1 MAVRETE
8 RRLPS
13 GLAAADLGQS
23 VVAADGRCVL
33 VSFATAPV
41 VVARDNEYVLFIT
54 DATLASAAQSLEWTF
69 RQNGAVARV
78 VSTNIGEVQ
87 YQPSSIGS
95 LTVEVRVL
103 DASNAAQATLSLD
116 QEVVL
121 PSAEIET
128 IIAGTQNTPGPAAGE
143 PAVLRELVNQH
154 CVYYQ
159 QAAPGTPEAGD
170 GFKRF
175 VLGMVLDG
183 VGRRTAVERRRHLQQ
198 LATAAADQP
207 EEYARLAATGV
218 GVSSVRLAM
227 LAMTQPATSGSATPL
242 LPWTELPELAPKY
255 AVADE
260 ELRKKLAALSKDA
273 RIDLVNLT
281 RFPKSNIAACGRI
294 LEALR
299 DHYFAGT
306 KFDDVLT
313 GLSGTRAHW
322 ISRHYREGPL
332 LRS

>member
-1 MAVRETE
+1 MPVRETE
-8 RRLPS
+8 RRMPS

-23 VVAADGRCVL
+23 AVAADGRCVL

-54 DATLASAAQSLEWTF
+54 DATLASVAQSFEWTF
-69 RQNGAVARV
+69 SENGTIARTDSTV
-78 VSTNIGEVQ
+78 VGETQ
-87 YQPSSIGS
+87 YRPSSLGALS
-95 LTVEVRVL
+95 VRVQVL
-103 DASNAAQATLSLD
+103 DASNAGQATLSLD

-128 IIAGTQNTPGPAAGE
+128 IVADAQNKPGPGAGE

-154 CVYYQ
+154 CAYYQ
-159 QAAPGTPEAGD
+159 QAALRVPEAGD
-170 GFKRF
+170 GFRRF
-175 VLGMVLDG
+175 VFSLVLDG
-183 VGRRTAVERRRHLQQ
+183 VARRTAAERRRHLQQ
-198 LATAAADQP
+198 LAIAAVDQP
-207 EEYARLAATGV
+207 EEFVRLAATGA
-218 GVSSVRLAM
+218 GVASVRLAL
-227 LAMTQPATSGSATPL
+227 LAMTQSATSGGATPL
-242 LPWTELPELAPKY
+242 LPWTELPELAPKH

-273 RIDLVNLT
+273 RIDLFNLT

-299 DHYFAGT
+299 DRYFAGT
-306 KFDDVLT
+306 KFDDLLT

-322 ISRHYREGPL
+322 IARHYREGPL
-332 LRS
+332 VRS